1 MEDVRPATIVS
12 VGSSEWKGHPARRFM
27 PSYVRKRIQIT
38 KVDPDRLSRLPYLAQ
53 GAAQATED
61 AGTLR
66 AALAEYGNLAE
77 ALKAYEKQR
86 LPCAANIVANTR
98 VHQEWLHLYDEQ
110 YREKRDDLMQ
120 KDDKDNP
127 VFWAHTP
134 RKDWLFGYDAERLL
148 GEEELNIPDLPP
160 VPPESVSVYKN
171 LSINAGA

>member
-1 MEDVRPATIVS
+1 VERPSCS
-12 VGSSEWKGHPARRFM
+12 VIRAIQCK
-27 PSYVRKRIQIT
+27 KRIQIT
-38 KVDPDRLSRLPYLAQ
+38 KVSLDQLSRLPYLAQ

-66 AALAEYGNLAE
+66 AALAEYDDLAE

-86 LPCAANIVANTR
+86 LPRAANIVANTR
-98 VHQEWLHLYDEQ
+98 VHQEWLHLHDGQ

-134 RKDWLFGYDAERLL
+134 RKDWLFSHDAERLL

-160 VPPESVSVYKN
+160 MPPESVSVYKN
-171 LSINAGA
+171 LSVSMGA